1 MATVEEINDEN
12 KEIYPYNKALEE
24 DEEEEKRK
32 EKKYNPEAVFINNII
47 QYSFFKILDIADPY
61 LPKEVKKE
69 ANLVVKEVFS
79 TGNIESALKGDFSPI
94 VDKTKEIGINLF
106 SGIVKGVV
114 DLASNYL
121 GNGVKFL
128 SGIINKFADNIIKKA
143 QSYGAP
149 KKTVN
154 EMTETQSNCNKM
166 LSITYSAKNIEEEQQ
181 EKKLKPLSLSLNK
194 ALSEIGKLDEP
205 AKEKNK

>member
-1 MATVEEINDEN
+1 M
-12 KEIYPYNKALEE
+12 Y
-24 DEEEEKRK
+24 EKRDK
-32 EKKYNPEAVFINNII
+32 TL
-47 QYSFFKILDIADPY
+47 YSF
-61 LPKEVKKE
+61 
-69 ANLVVKEVFS
+69 
-79 TGNIESALKGDFSPI
+79 
-94 VDKTKEIGINLF
+94 
-106 SGIVKGVV
+106 IVKGVV

-205 AKEKNK
+205 AKERKK

>member
-1 MATVEEINDEN
+1 MVTVEEINDEN

-24 DEEEEKRK
+24 DEEEEKRRK
-32 EKKYNPEAVFINNII
+32 KKYSPEAVLINNII

-69 ANLVVKEVFS
+69 ANSVVKKVFS

-106 SGIVKGVV
+106 SGIVKDVV

-121 GNGVKFL
+121 ENGVKFL

-149 KKTVN
+149 KKTAN
-154 EMTETQSNCNKM
+154 EMTKTQSNCNKM
-166 LSITYSAKNIEEEQQ
+166 LSITYSAKNIKEEQQ
-181 EKKLKPLSLSLNK
+181 EKKLKPLSSSLNN
-194 ALSEIGKLDEP
+194 ALSDIGKLDEP

>member
-24 DEEEEKRK
+24 DEEEEKRRK
-32 EKKYNPEAVFINNII
+32 KKYSPEAVLINNVI
-47 QYSFFKILDIADPY
+47 QYYFFKILDIADPY
-61 LPKEVKKE
+61 LPKEVKEE
-69 ANLVVKEVFS
+69 ANSVVKKVFS

-106 SGIVKGVV
+106 SGIVKNVV

-121 GNGVKFL
+121 ENGVKFL

-154 EMTETQSNCNKM
+154 EMAETQSNCNKI
-166 LSITYSAKNIEEEQQ
+166 LSITSSTKNIEEKKTT
-181 EKKLKPLSLSLNK
+181 KKLKPLSLSLNN